1 VDIPAA
7 LLNHLAQLASS
18 IGLDAEILHLPLRNM
33 VTDLRVVV
41 PSYRGLQMII
51 VHSGQP
57 VGLTDLLP
65 AETDGAAMTS
75 LRMPLG
81 LLGPEHDGGSRV
93 IFYAGTPGAFV
104 DLAADLGYVLK
115 AAVRTDHLDGD
126 GAASD
131 AAAYAEAPFG
141 LVLDGDLPPNVEAS
155 GLTGVSEL
163 SAVNR
168 AIGML
173 IDRGHNAGDAY
184 DILLR
189 AAAAA
194 GVAIHVY
201 DARMLAR

>member
-7 LLNHLAQLASS
+7 LLSHLAQLASS

-57 VGLTDLLP
+57 VRLTDLLP
-65 AETDGAAMTS
+65 AETDGAVMTS

-126 GAASD
+126 GAASG
-131 AAAYAEAPFG
+131 AAADAEAPLG
-141 LVLDGDLPPNVEAS
+141 LVLDGDLLPNVEAP
-155 GLTGVSEL
+155 GLTGLSEL

-184 DILLR
+184 DILRR
-189 AAAAA
+189 AAVAA
-194 GVAIHVY
+194 GVATHVFA
-201 DARMLAR
+201 ARMLGR